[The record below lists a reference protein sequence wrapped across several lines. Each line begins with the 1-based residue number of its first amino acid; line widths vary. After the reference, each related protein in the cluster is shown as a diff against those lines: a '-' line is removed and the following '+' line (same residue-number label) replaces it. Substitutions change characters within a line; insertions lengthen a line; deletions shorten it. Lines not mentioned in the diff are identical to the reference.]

1 MAMNTGLID
10 YQTWWYF
17 TDMVQAVGL
26 DEGMERTQG
35 HLETL
40 AVARLRRQA
49 LSLRWMLLIGS
60 MLAVMAIGLFHYR
73 VIDELRQSLS
83 LQFAI

>member
-1 MAMNTGLID
+1 
-10 YQTWWYF
+10 
-17 TDMVQAVGL
+17 MVQAVGL
-26 DEGMERTQG
+26 DEGMERTRL

-49 LSLRWMLLIGS
+49 LTLRWLLLIVS
-60 MLAVMAIGLFHYR
+60 MLTVMAIGLLHYQ